1 MIKTA
6 AETGYERRYRE
17 MQATVARMTDKLGLP
32 VDAGIVETVV
42 LLNLF
47 GIPTSASCEGHL
59 EHGTGAPWVDI
70 EATGVFAQMEV
81 ATRLFQQATLRKQE
95 LGRVTEE
102 VLQLFEWAHSARL
115 ELKRAH
121 VRVRQRLFAL
131 LIDFYAQ
138 RSSPFDQH
146 LIVQSRPDGKSRLES
161 QGADMQEVLEPSER
175 EQKLRAYQREMQS
188 FTAFLRTRYFAGHG
202 NE

>member
-17 MQATVARMTDKLGLP
+17 MQATVARMTDKLGQP

-70 EATGVFAQMEV
+70 EATSILAQMEA
-81 ATRLFQQATLRKQE
+81 ATRLFQQATQRKQE
-95 LGRVTEE
+95 LGHVTEE
-102 VLQLFEWAHSARL
+102 VLQLFEQAHAARL

-121 VRVRQRLFAL
+121 IQVRQRLFAL

-138 RSSPFDQH
+138 WSSPFDQQ

-161 QGADMQEVLEPSER
+161 QGADMQEVLELSER
-175 EQKLRAYQREMQS
+175 EQRLRAYQREMQS
-188 FTAFLRTRYFAGHG
+188 FTAFLRTRYFAGYS
-202 NE
+202 EE